1 VRGKKWGAYE
11 NTLAVASL
19 KGQRVNFMR
28 FNSAG
33 TFTGMHTPP
42 ALRKYGRLRS
52 ITRLPNDNLMVTT
65 SNSTTSRKKV
75 DSVLR
80 VEPVG

>member
-11 NTLAVASL
+11 GTLAVAAL
-19 KGQRVNFMR
+19 KGQRVNFMS

-33 TFTGMHTPP
+33 TFTGMRTPA

-65 SNSTTSRKKV
+65 SNSTDGKRV